1 MNFVENFVSR
11 FWRNFRWYRKRKG
24 GTWYLVQI
32 PAGSQTNGFQYWSQ
46 NSANTSWK
54 ELNLI
59 VESYK

>member
-46 NSANTSWK
+46 NQ
-54 ELNLI
+54 EI
-59 VESYK
+59 PP